1 MSWDTRIAAAQT
13 IESIMK
19 NLSENELIGEFFSSA
34 PDETSP
40 EETTS
45 TSTSLSLDY
54 FNLADLLRKN
64 PILLSSDTQK
74 YDLKDQDTS
83 SSCSSTS
90 SSGMGGSV
98 ASGQINSQI
107 MSEKVRQQRH
117 LLNLK
122 LGIDVGGAAKLDTTE
137 IFSDYDIISSAVQD
151 TELATDSFDPN
162 RTKRRLP
169 DMPGTVI
176 PSYNVLTVQ
185 NYFSN
190 IFSSS

>member
-1 MSWDTRIAAAQT
+1 
-13 IESIMK
+13 MK
-19 NLSENELIGEFFSSA
+19 NLNENELMGEFFSSS
-34 PDETSP
+34 PEETSS

-45 TSTSLSLDY
+45 TSQSLDY

-74 YDLKDQDTS
+74 YDLKDQDNS

-90 SSGMGGSV
+90 SSGIGGSV
-98 ASGQINSQI
+98 GSGQINSQI

-151 TELATDSFDPN
+151 TELAADSFDPN
-162 RTKRRLP
+162 RAKRRLP

-176 PSYNVLTVQ
+176 PSYKG
-185 NYFSN
+185 
-190 IFSSS
+190 SSSSKLLQHISFFFIIEFSMIV